1 MTKIAEVLQHNDGLG
16 ADNLLQLLKK
26 LVPQLPATLW
36 YLTCWSSVS
45 VTLLTDKLRLWMSSS
60 PRCGMLWSHKLLG
73 SSTTG
78 LRNCNLCE
86 CNLHHEKEQFHQKF
100 SWRQDDVSLSGKE
113 ILWLW
118 NGETWL
124 ISIYK
129 ASQSSNEEEFC
140 LNVNMVATWD
150 PRSLMWRICSGRSLT
165 LKLQLY
171 HLSLTHC
178 TVIVFY
184 CITYHGDWH
193 SHSTVWS
200 KPWLFFHPPSTPL
213 SSFQTSLCVCDNV
226 FNSTL

>member
-1 MTKIAEVLQHNDGLG
+1 
-16 ADNLLQLLKK
+16 
-26 LVPQLPATLW
+26 
-36 YLTCWSSVS
+36 
-45 VTLLTDKLRLWMSSS
+45 
-60 PRCGMLWSHKLLG
+60 
-73 SSTTG
+73 
-78 LRNCNLCE
+78 LCE

-165 LKLQLY
+165 LKLQFY

-178 TVIVFY
+178 TVIGFY
-184 CITYHGDWH
+184 CIAYHGDWN
-193 SHSTVWS
+193 SHGTGWS

-213 SSFQTSLCVCDNV
+213 SSFQTSLCLWQCIQIHLINGVVLLYQKYVGEKDLVPKNKGKSHLQLGMIMNFCALV
-226 FNSTL
+226 AESKQGWRWRAYW